1 MHTIIIAEAGVNH
14 NGEIE
19 LAKQLV
25 EVAAQCGAD
34 FVKFQTF
41 KTDKLVSKHV
51 KQADYQSE
59 NTGKIES
66 QYDMLKRL
74 ELSEEEHYIL
84 KEHCKSN
91 NIGFLSTGFDYDSLI
106 LLSKLGV
113 DLWKI
118 PSGELTNLPYLRYM
132 AIQPQPLVLSTGM
145 ANIHEVEEALKVL
158 LSKGKSKD
166 EITLLHCTTEYP
178 TPYNE
183 VNLNAMIMMGE
194 KFKINYGYSDHT
206 KGIEIPIAAV
216 AMGAS
221 LIEKHF
227 TLDNNLPGPDHKAS
241 LEPKELK
248 EMVSAIR
255 NVEMALGDGVKQPS
269 ISEIKNKIAARK
281 SIHISMDL
289 AANHV
294 IEENDLEMKRPGNGI
309 SPMEMDKVI
318 GRSLKQSIALGEMLK
333 WDDLK

>member
-14 NGEIE
+14 NGDIE

-41 KTDKLVSKHV
+41 KADKLVSKQA
-51 KQADYQSE
+51 KQADYQSQ
-59 NTGKIES
+59 NIGKVES
-66 QYDMLKRL
+66 QYDMLKKL
-74 ELSEEEHYIL
+74 ELSEENHFQL
-84 KEHCKSN
+84 KKHCKKH
-91 NIGFLSTGFDYDSLI
+91 NIGFLSTGFDHDSLKF
-106 LLSKLGV
+106 LSKLGI

-132 AIQPQPLVLSTGM
+132 ATQPQPLVLSTGM
-145 ANIHEVEEALKVL
+145 ANIQEVEEGLQVL

-166 EITLLHCTTEYP
+166 EITLLHCSTEYP

-183 VNLNAMIMMGE
+183 VNLNAMTMMGQ
-194 KFKINYGYSDHT
+194 KFEINYGYSDHT
-206 KGIEIPIAAV
+206 RGIEIPIAAV

-227 TLDNNLPGPDHKAS
+227 TLDNDLPGPDHKAS
-241 LEPKELK
+241 LEPNELK

-255 NVEMALGDGVKQPS
+255 NVEVALGDGIKQPS

-281 SIHISMDL
+281 SIHIGDDL
-289 AANHV
+289 EANH
-294 IEENDLEMKRPGNGI
+294 IIKESDLEMKRPGDGI

-318 GRSLKQSIALGEMLK
+318 GRSLKQAIALGEMLK
-333 WDDLK
+333 WDNLK